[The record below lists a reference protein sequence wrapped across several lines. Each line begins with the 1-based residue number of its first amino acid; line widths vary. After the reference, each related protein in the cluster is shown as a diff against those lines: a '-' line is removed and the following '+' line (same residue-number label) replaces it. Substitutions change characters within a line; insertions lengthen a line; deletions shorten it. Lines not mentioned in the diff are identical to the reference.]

1 MGRQLS
7 GSCSHF
13 CYCCPAALSHII
25 LCLCFSCLCGV
36 YLHRDCK
43 PLWLLQSSHGL
54 EVFTARPWAHR
65 GPSASSFSFVLPQ
78 CRVVLLIPLICLTCK
93 KKKNW
98 FLLPSPLL
106 SVVVQSTD
114 RSPGYST
121 LCPHREPRCWWWGL
135 YSSPGRSSLAIKSSG
150 IVRVGKLL
158 HCVRNKQ
165 NHTPVICRHCFVNKK
180 H

>member
-1 MGRQLS
+1 MEMGRQLS

-93 KKKNW
+93 KKKID
-98 FLLPSPLL
+98 FSSLLPCLVWWFRALTGLQATARCVPTGSPAAGGEAF
-106 SVVVQSTD
+106 T
-114 RSPGYST
+114 
-121 LCPHREPRCWWWGL
+121 PHQ
-135 YSSPGRSSLAIKSSG
+135 AD
-150 IVRVGKLL
+150 
-158 HCVRNKQ
+158 Q
-165 NHTPVICRHCFVNKK
+165 A
-180 H
+180 